1 MNPQSI
7 ILRPVLSEKAFRHV
21 YMTNRKRKHKYAF
34 YVHPKVNRIEAKR
47 AIELAFNVDVVK
59 VNIANVKGKI
69 KSLGRYSGRRPQ
81 RKKAIVTLK
90 AGQRIAQLDGL
101 IEVER

>member
-1 MNPQSI
+1 MNPHNI
-7 ILRPVLSEKAFRHV
+7 ILRPVLSQKAFRHV
-21 YMTNRKRKHKYAF
+21 YITGKKKRKYAF
-34 YVHPKVNRIEAKR
+34 YVNPRVNRTEAKQ
-47 AIELAFNVDVVK
+47 AIETAFNVEVVK

-69 KSLGRYSGRRPQ
+69 KSLGRYSGSRPQ

-101 IEVER
+101 IEAEG